1 MPIVAHIKRVLDGRP
16 PHRAPISRFK
26 DELEDMPEGAA
37 ETTLRTVISLARYA
51 EVFAYDGQSSTF
63 SLDNPT

>member
-1 MPIVAHIKRVLDGRP
+1 
-16 PHRAPISRFK
+16 
-26 DELEDMPEGAA
+26 MPEGAA